1 MIVLSIVMLILSA
14 VVAVSAFA
22 QGEQRLRACIEP
34 EFKGGQEGPELAAL
48 VQLACVHILLN
59 LAVLG

>member
-1 MIVLSIVMLILSA
+1 MYRKMIVLSIVMLILSA

-34 EFKGGQEGPELAAL
+34 EFKGGQEVPQQPPFCEKGTTTIK
-48 VQLACVHILLN
+48 V
-59 LAVLG
+59 G